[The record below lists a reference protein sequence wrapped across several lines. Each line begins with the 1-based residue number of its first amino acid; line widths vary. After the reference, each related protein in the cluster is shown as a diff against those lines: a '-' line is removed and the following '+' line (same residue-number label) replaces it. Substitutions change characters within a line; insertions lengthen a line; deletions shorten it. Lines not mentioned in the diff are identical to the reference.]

1 MKTSKSKW
9 VLIAALAVPGMM
21 MNSCFYGGLL
31 REVRDSAAGAVG
43 DFTHDTALSLL
54 TTNVDLGVT
63 P

>member
-43 DFTHDTALSLL
+43 DFTHDTTLNLL
-54 TTNVDLGVT
+54 TGSLNLGGT
-63 P
+63 Q